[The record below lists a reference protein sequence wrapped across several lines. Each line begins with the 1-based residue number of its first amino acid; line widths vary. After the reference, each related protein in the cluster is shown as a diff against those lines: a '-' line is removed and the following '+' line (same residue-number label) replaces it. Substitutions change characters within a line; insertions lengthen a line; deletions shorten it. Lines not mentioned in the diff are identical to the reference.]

1 MMIKGTLKTVTKDTR
16 SDCFSRV
23 AFLSFCVA
31 GCVAGLTLSG
41 CSLFKKD
48 EKVPLA
54 GQRISVLQMQADVES
69 VNAMESEK
77 IFAPPTPLILVDW
90 PQSGVMPAHNPQ
102 NLALP
107 SLHESGAQHAQLKRI
122 WDTDIGQGAS
132 KALPLLPQPVIVGGR
147 IFALDTDN
155 EVSAY
160 DAANGKK
167 IWDRNIRPKNEK
179 EDVIA
184 GGLAA
189 SPTAVFITTGYRE
202 MVALNPADGKILW
215 KVRLTS
221 PARAAPTI
229 DGNNLYVMTVDN
241 RLVSLDATDG
251 HLKWE
256 YEGSEETA
264 SLVGA
269 ASPAASSEIVLA
281 AFSNGDLTALRVE
294 NGSVAWSYSL
304 LSLAGRGGMG
314 SSTMPDAA
322 GAPVID
328 QNLVL
333 GASYGGRVAALDYR
347 SGQTVWQKEV
357 GSGKSLWV
365 SGTRVF
371 MIGASAELIAIGRES
386 GSVLWSLPLDQLS
399 THEHARNS
407 LLWQGPVMAEG
418 KLILASPDGV
428 LHFVSAENGQK
439 LGEIETGE
447 KLASAPMIAG
457 GTLYLLAEDGTL
469 SAWK

>member
-1 MMIKGTLKTVTKDTR
+1 MTEHHFTGTAHW
-16 SDCFSRV
+16 SRV
-23 AFLSFCVA
+23 MLLAFCAA

-69 VNAMESEK
+69 INATELEK
-77 IFAPPTPLILVDW
+77 NYTPPTPLILVDW
-90 PQSGVMPAHNPQ
+90 PQAGVMPAHNPQ
-102 NLALP
+102 NLAFPGLKNLP
-107 SLHESGAQHAQLKRI
+107 LQSSANQHVSLKRI
-122 WDTDIGQGAS
+122 WDTDIGQGVS

-147 IFALDTDN
+147 VFALDTDN
-155 EVSAY
+155 KVSAY
-160 DAANGKK
+160 DAANGRK
-167 IWDRNIRPKNEK
+167 IWDRDIRPKNEK

-189 SPTAVFITTGYRE
+189 SPTALFVTTGYRE
-202 MVALNPADGKILW
+202 MVALNPADGKTLW
-215 KVRLTS
+215 RVRLTS

-241 RLVSLDATDG
+241 RVVSLDATDG

-256 YEGSEETA
+256 YEGTEETT

-269 ASPAASSEIVLA
+269 ASPAASGEIVLA
-281 AFSNGDLTALRVE
+281 ALSNGDLTALRVE
-294 NGSVAWSYSL
+294 NGSVAWSDSL

-314 SSTMPDAA
+314 ASTLPDAA
-322 GAPVID
+322 GLPVID

-333 GASYGGRVAALDYR
+333 GASYGGHSAALDYR
-347 SGQTVWQKEV
+347 SGQNLWQKEV

-365 SGTRVF
+365 AGTRVF

-386 GSVLWSLPLDQLS
+386 GAILWSLPLDQLS
-399 THEHARNS
+399 QSPNARNS
-407 LLWQGPVMAEG
+407 MLWYGPMMVEG
-418 KLILASPDGV
+418 KLLLVSPEGV
-428 LHFVSAENGQK
+428 IHFVSPENGAE
-439 LGEIETGE
+439 LGRLESGE
-447 KLASAPMIAG
+447 PAAAAPMIAG
-457 GTLYLLAEDGTL
+457 GTLFLLSQDGTL